1 MNTHSLCQSLAAG
14 LATFVIVGLV
24 NDAAALTLD
33 QAISRGLENSP
44 KLQIAASQASEARS
58 KTSEAFA
65 GHLPTVAA
73 GATYLTSKNYLLT
86 DVVFGGNPVTIPQII
101 PTSNFTLTAT
111 LPIFDGFATMNRL
124 QSASHFEDAARLDLD
139 WTKFQIEREIT
150 MYYFRAVAAK
160 ALKTVAEQNVKTFED
175 HLKDV
180 SAFKKSGLSTNYD
193 VLRVEVQLSE
203 ARSELLNSNDNVV
216 LAKGRLAE
224 AMGVDDVDDV
234 TGELPQPLVARAEKI
249 ALSNLQ
255 TRMDLRAMSEKSAA
269 YQDLEDAAGRHWI
282 PRVSLFGQYNYYN
295 NRNDEFAAWDK
306 YRDGYQVGIA
316 LNWNLFDG
324 LASQSRARQSVELR
338 TRADKSLT
346 MARLHAKQDLDVWTR
361 KLQYFSS
368 VYKSK
373 ISDIDRSKESVRL
386 AREGRRVGVRTNTE
400 LLDAEIDLFRSQAG
414 AVNAQLG
421 ALEAKISLELA
432 AGQRVG
438 DVAQNSKT
446 GAEGK

>member
-1 MNTHSLCQSLAAG
+1 MKIQVLTMLVFSLVSSAH
-14 LATFVIVGLV
+14 
-24 NDAAALTLD
+24 ALTLEE
-33 QAISRGLENSP
+33 AIQTGLGHSP
-44 KLQIAASQASEARS
+44 KLQIAESQAKELHSKKIEAYS
-58 KTSEAFA
+58 
-65 GHLPTVAA
+65 GYYPTVSA

-86 DVVFGGNPVTIPQII
+86 DVNLGGNTITIPQII
-101 PTSNFTLTAT
+101 PTSNFSLTAT
-111 LPIFDGFATMNRL
+111 LPLFDGFASTHRL
-124 QSASHFEDAARLDLD
+124 RSALHFEEAAQLNFD
-139 WTKFQIEREIT
+139 WAKFQIEREIT
-150 MYYFRAVAAK
+150 VQYYRTVAAGKLK
-160 ALKTVAEQNVKTFED
+160 AVAEQNVKTLED

-180 SAFKKSGLSTNYD
+180 SLFKKSGLSTNYD

-203 ARSELLNSNDNVV
+203 AKNELINSTDNVV

-234 TGELPQPLVARAEKI
+234 TGDLPAPAESRKI
-249 ALSNLQ
+249 ALESLQ
-255 TRMDLRAMSEKSAA
+255 SRTDLKALSEQTAGFQGLENAA
-269 YQDLEDAAGRHWI
+269 ERHWI

-295 NRNDEFAAWDK
+295 NRNDEFTAWDR
-306 YRDGYQVGIA
+306 YRDGYQVGIS

-324 LASQSRARQSVELR
+324 LASQSRARQSVEQK

-346 MARLHAKQDLDVWTR
+346 MARLHAKQDLDLWTR

-373 ISDIDRSKESVRL
+373 VADIDRSKEAVRL

-421 ALEAKISLELA
+421 ALEAKVSLELA

-438 DVAQNSKT
+438 DQASN
-446 GAEGK
+446 AEGK